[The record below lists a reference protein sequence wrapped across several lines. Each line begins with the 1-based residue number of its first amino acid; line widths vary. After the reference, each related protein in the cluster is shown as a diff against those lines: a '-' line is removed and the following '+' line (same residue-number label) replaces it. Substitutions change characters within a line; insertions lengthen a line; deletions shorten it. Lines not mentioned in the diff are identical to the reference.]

1 MISQTMQDAMN
12 EQIKNELHSAY
23 VYLSMAAYFEDQ
35 NLPGFA
41 NWMQAQSREEV
52 NHAMKFYTFI
62 NDRGGRVQLHAIDQP
77 PIEFA
82 SAEDV
87 FKQALAHEE
96 HISGTIHKLYEMA
109 LKENDYPAQVML
121 HWFIEE
127 QVEEEQNVGQVLEMV
142 KMAEGRPWSLL
153 ILDNQVGKRT
163 E

>member
-1 MISQTMQDAMN
+1 MISQTIQDAMN
-12 EQIKNELHSAY
+12 EQIKHELHSAY
-23 VYLSMAAYFEDQ
+23 VYLSMAAYFESQ

-41 NWMQAQSREEV
+41 NWMQVQSREEV

-62 NDRGGRVQLHAIDQP
+62 NDRGGRVQLQTIGQP
-77 PIEFA
+77 PIEFS

-96 HISGTIHKLYEMA
+96 HISDTIHKLYDLA
-109 LKENDYPAQVML
+109 LKETDYPAQVML

-153 ILDNQVGKRT
+153 ILDNQIGKRA